1 MNGQRMSFREVL
13 EQVKP
18 GSATKETATAALL
31 EAGSGFEEHRS
42 PWFVR
47 ALAAVSAWIASLM
60 FLTFVFGS
68 RIVSSSGGRIIL
80 GAMLV
85 AGALYLRRSQGK
97 ASFLVQLA
105 LALSLAGQALLLN
118 GIGDKLRTAAAALA
132 AIVMSLA
139 LIALYQDKTHRFLS
153 TLIAVGAAV
162 ILVYTNH
169 ITFGLQVLVVGLAGA
184 SGYVWHEESRLAAEG
199 FEPVIRP
206 VGYGLITGMFLLLV
220 PSVVPP
226 EFRMRYGL
234 AQTWLPA
241 TVALTGLLVYLEYRL
256 LAFHDALKD
265 KRAIF
270 LFLGTVGL
278 ALASLKAPGIIAAL
292 YMLVVGFHRA
302 NRLIMGISTAFLAVF
317 LSAFYY
323 NLDITLID
331 KSYIL
336 LGAGTI
342 LILLR
347 LFLTTAYQSDS
358 RGASHE

>member
-13 EQVKP
+13 ERVKP
-18 GSATKETATAALL
+18 GSATEETAAAALL
-31 EAGSGFEEHRS
+31 EAESGSDEHRS

-68 RIVSSSGGRIIL
+68 RIVSSPGGRIIL

-85 AGALYLRRSQGK
+85 AGALYLRRSQTK

-105 LALSLAGQALLLN
+105 LALSLAGQVLFIS
-118 GIGDKLRTAAAALA
+118 GMGDNLRNTGAALS
-132 AIVMSLA
+132 AIVVSIT
-139 LIALYQDKTHRFLS
+139 LIALYPDKTHRFLS

-162 ILVYTNH
+162 TLVYTNH
-169 ITFGLQVLVVGLAGA
+169 IAYGLQVLVVGLAGA
-184 SGYVWHEESRLAAEG
+184 SGYVWHEEYRLAAKG
-199 FEPVIRP
+199 FDPVIRP
-206 VGYGLITGMFLLLV
+206 VCYGLITGMFLLLV

-226 EFRMRYGL
+226 EFRIQYGL
-234 AQTWLPA
+234 AQPWLPA
-241 TVALTGLLVYLEYRL
+241 TVVLTGFLMYLEYRL
-256 LAFHDALKD
+256 LVFHDALKD

-292 YMLVVGFHRA
+292 YMLAIGFHRA
-302 NRLIMGISTAFLAVF
+302 NRLIMGISIAFLVVF

-323 NLDITLID
+323 NLDITLLN

-336 LGAGTI
+336 LGTGTI

-347 LFLTTAYQSDS
+347 LFMTTAYQSDS
-358 RGASHE
+358 REASHE